1 MHCPYWF
8 DYVDILR
15 NLCRSFLLFIGDWA
29 RRLHPSLFRF
39 CYKEV
44 SARISRQ
51 RPVLRVSSE
60 LALVGIIGED
70 KKSGGE
76 WIIKVTKELVRE
88 IRL

>member
-1 MHCPYWF
+1 MATLTPE
-8 DYVDILR
+8 LQE
-15 NLCRSFLLFIGDWA
+15 
-29 RRLHPSLFRF
+29 
-39 CYKEV
+39 KEV
-44 SARISRQ
+44 SSRISRQ

-88 IRL
+88 IQNFVDTVPKVYHSSLTIRHCLQYHS